1 MAASS
6 FKQAKKTHQD
16 VPLIKRSFLSE
27 QKNVPIR
34 SLCFGR
40 TSFPFPFQ
48 CHRAIVSLAERN
60 PHNSPG
66 GRKTRQFVK
75 ARVAK
80 LIGVFFLGFLLYP
93 TQDLLFIRWQ
103 DFKCFLVLWCFVDVY
118 CWQSDFSWA
127 WINVVMT
134 MFFPITDAF
143 VFMEP
148 LESSLINRLCTE
160 WS

>member
-1 MAASS
+1 M
-6 FKQAKKTHQD
+6 FKKKI

-48 CHRAIVSLAERN
+48 RHRAIVSLAERN

-80 LIGVFFLGFLLYP
+80 LIGV
-93 TQDLLFIRWQ
+93 LFS
-103 DFKCFLVLWCFVDVY
+103 DFCCSLPKISCLSGDKTSNVFWFCDVLWMCIVGSLIFRELG
-118 CWQSDFSWA
+118 SMLSWP
-127 WINVVMT
+127 W
-134 MFFPITDAF
+134 FFPITDAF

-148 LESSLINRLCTE
+148 FESSLINRLCTE